1 VKRLFDLSF
10 RHKLPLW
17 GGTLVVASALA
28 VSGTLMVRAYQDLK
42 QDLLISSASLSRTLA
57 TTLLPVLLN
66 DDVWRAFQVVRAP
79 IPEAGASDP
88 VTPDGI
94 VVIDDSMRVI
104 VSSRPGEFPM
114 SVDIRTVSL
123 ELGEVVKRLPSMKPG
138 EAKSI
143 DIPDAKHLYVVAPIA
158 DQDAHVGTLIISH
171 SKNAFLPRFVQVAS
185 RGVEV
190 GLLVLAILLPIN
202 WYWGRRMARP
212 LARLALQMN
221 RIGEALP
228 QAPDDIAYP
237 YGDELG
243 QLFASYRVM
252 VGELEKKR
260 TLERQMIQADRLAAI
275 GRLTAA
281 MAHEINNPLGGML
294 TAIDTLKRHGTLDA
308 RAARTMSLIERGLNQ
323 IKDSV
328 GALLVEARA
337 KSRPL
342 AAPDL
347 EDVRGLV
354 APEAHKKRVG
364 LRWDCDISP
373 GLSLPAN
380 LVRQVLLNLLLNAI
394 QASEAEG
401 FVDCSIGRKGGDL
414 LLSVTNSGRL
424 LTSEQMSHLFEPF
437 SQLSE
442 SGHGLGLWV
451 TYQIVN
457 QLGGHISAER
467 IDDKMVFS
475 VRLPITEA
483 LEHAGDQR

>member
-1 VKRLFDLSF
+1 MKRLFDLSF

-17 GGTLVVASALA
+17 GGSLIVASALA
-28 VSGTLMVRAYQDLK
+28 VSGTLMVRAYHDLK

-79 IPEAGASDP
+79 IPEGKVSDP
-88 VTPDGI
+88 VTPESI
-94 VVIDDSMRVI
+94 VVIDDAMRVI
-104 VSSRPGEFPM
+104 VSSRPRELPM
-114 SVDIRTVSL
+114 ATDIRTISP
-123 ELGEVVKRLPSMKPG
+123 ELKEVAKRLPAMRPG
-138 EAKSI
+138 
-143 DIPDAKHLYVVAPIA
+143 DALPVELPGAAHLYVVAPIA

-171 SKNAFLPRFVQVAS
+171 SKDAFLPRFLQVAG
-185 RGVEV
+185 RGAEV
-190 GLLVLAILLPIN
+190 GLLVLGILLPIN

-212 LARLALQMN
+212 LSRLAAQMN
-221 RIGEALP
+221 GIADAPP
-228 QAPDDIAYP
+228 QATDDFAYP

-260 TLERQMIQADRLAAI
+260 ALERQMIQSDRLAAI

-308 RAARTMSLIERGLNQ
+308 RATRTVLLIERGLNQ

-337 KSRPL
+337 RSRAL
-342 AAPDL
+342 AAQDL
-347 EDVRGLV
+347 EDVKGLA
-354 APEAHKKRVG
+354 APEAHKKRVS
-364 LRWDCDISP
+364 LRWDCDAGA
-373 GLSLPAN
+373 GLPLPAN

-394 QASEAEG
+394 QASEAG
-401 FVDCSIGRKGGDL
+401 GTVACAIACSDGEL
-414 LLSVTNSGRL
+414 AVTVSNGGRL
-424 LTSEQMSHLFEPF
+424 LSAEQMSRLFEPF

-442 SGHGLGLWV
+442 TGHGLGLWV
-451 TYQIVN
+451 TYQIIN
-457 QLGGHISAER
+457 QLGGRIGAER
-467 IDDKMVFS
+467 VDDRMVFS
-475 VRLPITEA
+475 VRLPIAEA
-483 LEHAGDQR
+483 PKPEGESA